1 MRLNWGSGIEYKIS
15 LFPKFSKVPSCN
27 YMAFIMGKKCIAIL
41 RKGMVVLENHTLDYM
56 ASAVQDIPE
65 SVF

>member
-1 MRLNWGSGIEYKIS
+1 
-15 LFPKFSKVPSCN
+15 
-27 YMAFIMGKKCIAIL
+27 MAFIMGKKCIAIL